1 MITSDLSPVFN
12 HLWQST
18 LVAGVAGI
26 LALLLRRN
34 RAHTRHWLWLIASV
48 KFLIPFLLLVA
59 IGSRVDWSN
68 RPAIAPAGF
77 STVIEEFGQPFAQAQ
92 PRVVAA
98 ASMHVSHPD
107 FLPAFLAAVWLIGF
121 AGVLLRWYVKWN
133 RVRSAMR
140 AGSLLPL
147 EISVPV
153 LSTPSVLE
161 PGVFGVWRPLLML
174 PEGIT
179 EHLAPAQLSAIL
191 RHELCHVRRRDNLAA
206 AIHMVVEAI
215 FWFHPLVWWLGARLV
230 EERERA
236 CDEEVLRMGSEPA
249 TYAESILKVCQ
260 FYLGF
265 PLACMSGVTGAD
277 LKQRIVRIMTHRV
290 VHKLD
295 FGRKLLL
302 CAAGLG
308 AVAGPVAFGL
318 SQSQDK
324 PATQS
329 QPSSTERLTF
339 DAASIKPAKP
349 GNMGSQIRDQP
360 GGRFTA
366 TNMSLKTL
374 MTLAFNVQ
382 PFQIVGSPS
391 WLESDRYDIEAKP
404 ESGADEE
411 AGKPMSDMRADM
423 RKRMEEQRP
432 RLQSLLEDRC
442 KLTFHRETKEVPVY
456 ALVVAKGGPK
466 IKQSQIETTA
476 PGPNRRMMMGFG
488 QLIGTAAPLSVLTE
502 MLSRQLGRVVLDRT
516 GLNGNYDFD
525 LKWTPDTSQMSA
537 MGGPPMGPGPGGP
550 GGREMPPPPDP
561 NGPTVFTAIQEQLGL
576 KLESQKGPVEVIV
589 IDHVEKPSEN

>member
-1 MITSDLSPVFN
+1 
-12 HLWQST
+12 
-18 LVAGVAGI
+18 
-26 LALLLRRN
+26 
-34 RAHTRHWLWLIASV
+34 
-48 KFLIPFLLLVA
+48 VA

-68 RPAIAPAGF
+68 RAAIAAAGF

-92 PRVVAA
+92 PRVVTA
-98 ASMHVSHPD
+98 ASTHVSHPD
-107 FLPAFLAAVWLIGF
+107 FLPTPLAAIWLIGF
-121 AGVLLRWYVKWN
+121 AGVLVRWYVKWN
-133 RVRSAMR
+133 RVRRAMH
-140 AGSLLPL
+140 AGSRLPL
-147 EISVPV
+147 EIGVPV
-153 LSTPSVLE
+153 LSTPAVLE
-161 PGVFGVWRPLLML
+161 PGVFGVWRQVLML

-206 AIHMVVEAI
+206 AVHMMVEAI

-236 CDEEVLRMGSEPA
+236 CDEEVLRLGSEPA

-260 FYLGF
+260 FYLGS

-302 CAAGLG
+302 CAAGLA

-318 SQSQDK
+318 SQDQAQSGRQSGTQSDS
-324 PATQS
+324 QS
-329 QPSSTERLTF
+329 QPGSTERLTF

-349 GNMGSQIRDQP
+349 GTMGSFVRNQP
-360 GGRFTA
+360 GGRFSVM
-366 TNMSLKTL
+366 NMSVKML
-374 MTLAFNVQ
+374 MTTAFNVQ
-382 PFQIVGSPS
+382 PFQIVGGPS

-404 ESGADEE
+404 ESGAPEDEP
-411 AGKPMSDMRADM
+411 GKPPTDM
-423 RKRMEEQRP
+423 RKQMDEQRL

-442 KLTFHRETKEVPVY
+442 KLTIHRETKELPVY
-456 ALVVAKGGPK
+456 ALVVAKDGPK
-466 IKQSQIETTA
+466 LKQAQVEMTPA
-476 PGPNRRMMMGFG
+476 GPKMQMRMGFG
-488 QLIGTAAPLSVLTE
+488 QLTGQATPLSILAQT
-502 MLSRQLGRVVLDRT
+502 LSRQLGRVVLDRT
-516 GLNGNYDFD
+516 GLKGNYDFD
-525 LKWTPDTSQMSA
+525 LKWTPDAGQMGA
-537 MGGPPMGPGPGGP
+537 MGGPPMGPGGPGGP
-550 GGREMPPPPDP
+550 GGRDMPPPPDP
-561 NGPTVFTAIQEQLGL
+561 NGPTVFTAVQEQLGL